1 MLFDRQTYVVK
12 ERVAVVK
19 LTATYDLL
27 DPETKAPIGIA
38 KEEPP
43 AWAKWLRLVL
53 NRHMLPTAVNI
64 YEGEG
69 AAPILSLRRGFTF
82 LRARVAVET
91 NGRTIGHFAAKLM
104 SIGPSFT
111 ILDAHDNEVGTV
123 KGDWK
128 GWNFKILTANGE
140 ELGTITKKWA
150 GLGKEL
156 FTDADTYVVAL
167 SPAAAGR
174 PDVPALLL
182 AAGLAVDTVYKEKK

>member
-43 AWAKWLRLVL
+43 AWAKWMRLVM
-53 NRHMLPTAVNI
+53 NRHTLPTAVNI

-69 AAPILSLRRGFTF
+69 AAPVLSLRRGFTF
-82 LRARVAVET
+82 LRARVAVES
-91 NGRTIGHFAAKLM
+91 NGRTIGHFAAKLL

-111 ILDAHDNEVGTV
+111 ILDAQDNEVGTV

-156 FTDADTYVVAL
+156 LAADTYVVAL
-167 SPAAAGR
+167 SAAAAGR
-174 PDVPALLL
+174 PDVPQLLL
-182 AAGLAVDTVYKEKK
+182 AAGLAVDTVYREKK